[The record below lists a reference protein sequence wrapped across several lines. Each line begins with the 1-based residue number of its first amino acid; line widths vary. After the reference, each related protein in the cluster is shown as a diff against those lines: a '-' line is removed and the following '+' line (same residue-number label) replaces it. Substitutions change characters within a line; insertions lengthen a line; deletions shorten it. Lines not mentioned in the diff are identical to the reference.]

1 MARAARR
8 SSPAQLY
15 TGRVARG
22 WESKSVEAQ
31 QSEAAE
37 KSSKPR
43 TRMSPEQAAHCR
55 ERETLRLARQR
66 VLHQIEASANPRH
79 RGLLE
84 TSLSELDERL
94 RKLD

>member
-1 MARAARR
+1 
-8 SSPAQLY
+8 
-15 TGRVARG
+15 
-22 WESKSVEAQ
+22 
-31 QSEAAE
+31 
-37 KSSKPR
+37 
-43 TRMSPEQAAHCR
+43 MSPEQAAHCR